1 MKKCRSLASRFPLNR
16 HQQSFSKIE
25 RALFIQNRA
34 QSWLMSRDAL
44 MQMASST
51 SGTTSPGRFL
61 IVDGHAY
68 AYRAFYAIRHLN
80 SPSGKATNAI
90 YGFIKMLAKMQA
102 QLQPTHLMIVWD
114 GGLAEERMTLLP
126 EYKAQ
131 RAEMPSD
138 LEQQLDEIVAY
149 LRAASITSYCEG
161 GVEADDFI
169 ATIAKKSAAENL
181 PVIIASADKD
191 FMQLV
196 TPQISLLNPN
206 DKSET
211 LWSDI
216 QVREKTG
223 VEPAQI
229 VDWLSLIG
237 DSVDNIP
244 GVAGVGPKTATDL
257 LQRFGSLEEIYR
269 HLAEIKSEKL
279 RANLEAAR
287 ELLQR
292 NQKLIRLH
300 DHLPCNFALE
310 EFAAKAARFEELRQ
324 LFTGW
329 GFKTLL
335 HELEKAQVKQ
345 SDLFGR

>member
-1 MKKCRSLASRFPLNR
+1 MNP
-16 HQQSFSKIE
+16 
-25 RALFIQNRA
+25 
-34 QSWLMSRDAL
+34 
-44 MQMASST
+44 SSSIAT
-51 SGTTSPGRFL
+51 LPQRFL

-68 AYRAFYAIRHLN
+68 AYRAFYAIRKLN
-80 SPSGKATNAI
+80 SPSGQATNAI

-131 RAEMPSD
+131 RAEMPSE
-138 LEQQLDEIVAY
+138 LEQQLDQIVAY
-149 LRAASITSYCEG
+149 LRAASITSYCGG

-169 ATIAKKSAAENL
+169 ATIAKKSVGENL
-181 PVIIASADKD
+181 PAVIASADKD

-196 TPQISLLNPN
+196 APRVSLLNPN

-211 LWSDI
+211 LWSDV

-244 GVAGVGPKTATDL
+244 GVVGVGPKTATDL
-257 LQRFGSLEEIYR
+257 LRQFGSLEEIYR
-269 HLAEIKSEKL
+269 RLDEIKSERL
-279 RANLEAAR
+279 RANLQAAA
-287 ELLQR
+287 ELVQR
-292 NQKLIRLH
+292 NQKLIRLR
-300 DHLPCNFALE
+300 DDLPCDFGLEDFAV
-310 EFAAKAARFEELRQ
+310 KAGRFEDLRQ

-335 HELEKAQVKQ
+335 HELEKAQIKQ
-345 SDLFGR
+345 TDLFDH

>member
-1 MKKCRSLASRFPLNR
+1 MTDSSSSAASP
-16 HQQSFSKIE
+16 E
-25 RALFIQNRA
+25 
-34 QSWLMSRDAL
+34 
-44 MQMASST
+44 
-51 SGTTSPGRFL
+51 RFL
-61 IVDGHAY
+61 VVDGHAY
-68 AYRAFYAIRHLN
+68 AYRAFYAIRHLS

-114 GGLAEERMTLLP
+114 GGLAEERMILLP

-131 RAEMPSD
+131 RAEMPSG

-169 ATIAKKSAAENL
+169 ATVAKKAARENL
-181 PVIIASADKD
+181 PVVIASSDKD

-196 TPQISLLNPN
+196 EPKISLLNPN

-211 LWSDI
+211 LWSDDR
-216 QVREKTG
+216 VREKTG
-223 VEPAQI
+223 VNPSQI

-237 DSVDNIP
+237 DTVDNIP

-257 LQRFGSLEEIYR
+257 LQRFGSLDELYARIG
-269 HLAEIKSEKL
+269 EIKSEKL
-279 RANLEAAR
+279 RANLLVAR
-287 ELLQR
+287 ELVQR

-300 DHLPCNFALE
+300 DNLPCEFLLE
-310 EFAAKAARFEELRQ
+310 DFTVRPGRFEELRE

-335 HELEKAQVKQ
+335 HELEKAQVNQ
-345 SDLFGR
+345 SDLFNR

>member
-1 MKKCRSLASRFPLNR
+1 MRPNR
-16 HQQSFSKIE
+16 LTQ
-25 RALFIQNRA
+25 
-34 QSWLMSRDAL
+34 MSP
-44 MQMASST
+44 SS
-51 SGTTSPGRFL
+51 SGAVVQGRFL
-61 IVDGHAY
+61 VVDGHAY

-131 RAEMPSD
+131 RAEMPSG
-138 LEQQLDEIVAY
+138 LEQQLDEIISY

-169 ATIAKKSAAENL
+169 ATIARKSAAGNL
-181 PVIIASADKD
+181 PVVIASSDKD

-196 TPQISLLNPN
+196 EPKISLLNPN

-211 LWSDI
+211 LWGEA
-216 QVREKTG
+216 QVRAKTG
-223 VEPAQI
+223 VAPDQI

-244 GVAGVGPKTATDL
+244 GVQGVGPKTATDL
-257 LQRFGSLEEIYR
+257 LQRFGSLTEVYQR
-269 HLAEIKSEKL
+269 LGEIKSERL
-279 RANLEAAR
+279 RANLEQAR
-287 ELLQR
+287 DIVSR

-300 DHLPCNFALE
+300 DQLPCAFQLENFSV
-310 EFAAKAARFEELRQ
+310 KPGKFEELRE

-335 HELEKAQVKQ
+335 HELEQAQMRRL
-345 SDLFGR
+345 DLFGQ